1 MEKSDIYKLDG
12 NNPVRL
18 KDEKIGLLIRYPAED
33 NLCGIQVPGEEDIRW
48 INLKKHY
55 RSCWWSVDG
64 NLGPTPN

>member
-48 INLKKHY
+48 INLKNIIE
-55 RSCWWSVDG
+55 VAG
-64 NLGPTPN
+64 GALMEI